1 MGIRRLAKPKNSAA
15 QRPPLPPPFALF
27 QEQLSMKKSVIQFGT
42 DGWRAVIADAYTFD
56 NLRTVASAL
65 ATYLKKN
72 QKEKAA
78 NGVAI
83 GYDTRFLST
92 EFAASTA
99 QTLAAAG
106 IPVRLS
112 NRDCP
117 TPAIAWAVRNNNLAA
132 GIMITASHNPP
143 RYNGFKFMEPD
154 GSPAD
159 KTATGAVEAL
169 LGKKPGAGNAEVTA
183 FDPRPEFVSQI
194 RSVIDFDLLKK
205 NRGKAVCDFVHGVGR
220 NYLDDLLRECGW
232 KVTTI
237 RDNPDP
243 LFAGMLPD
251 PANPACHVTLQEA
264 VKAKK
269 ADLGLANDPDADRF
283 GVVDTTGEYLTANQI
298 LAVIYVHLM
307 EHRGMRGPV
316 ARTVAT
322 THLLDAIARKY
333 KQEVIETPVG
343 FKWLGAA
350 IEEHGAI
357 LGGEESNGLSI
368 KGHLPGKDGI
378 LADLLVAEV
387 WALHRKPL
395 GEVYRDL
402 MKKYGQFH
410 STRTDLHLEVTA
422 KDELMARMREKAPK
436 EIAGSKV
443 ANVVTLDGVKLNLE
457 DGSWL
462 LMRPSGTEPLV
473 RVYLEAR
480 SKKRLGEL
488 EKAAQQLR

>member
-1 MGIRRLAKPKNSAA
+1 MNKTS
-15 QRPPLPPPFALF
+15 
-27 QEQLSMKKSVIQFGT
+27 IQFGT

-56 NLRTVASAL
+56 NLRTVASGL
-65 ATYLKKN
+65 AAYL
-72 QKEKAA
+72 QKSQRDKVA

-92 EFAASTA
+92 EFARTA
-99 QTLAAAG
+99 AETIAATG

-117 TPAIAWAVRNNNLAA
+117 TPAIAWAVRSNNLAA
-132 GIMITASHNPP
+132 GVMITASHNPP

-159 KTATGAVEAL
+159 KTATNALEAL
-169 LGKKPGAGNAEVTA
+169 LGRKASGGEAAAVSE
-183 FDPRPEFVSQI
+183 FDPHPDFAKQI
-194 RSVIDFDLLKK
+194 RNVIDFDLLKK
-205 NRGKAVCDFVHGVGR
+205 KRGKVVCDFVHGVGR

-232 KVTTI
+232 KVKTI

-243 LFAGMLPD
+243 MFAGMLPD
-251 PANPACHVTLQEA
+251 PANPACHITLQEA
-264 VKAKK
+264 LKDKK

-283 GVVDTTGEYLTANQI
+283 GVVDTTGEYITANQV
-298 LAVIYVHLM
+298 LALVYVHLL
-307 EHRGMRGPV
+307 EHRGMQGPV

-322 THLLDAIARKY
+322 THLLDAIAKKH

-350 IEEHGAI
+350 IEQQGAV
-357 LGGEESNGLSI
+357 LGGEESGGLSI

-378 LADLLVAEV
+378 LADLLIAEI

-395 GEVYRDL
+395 GEIYQDL
-402 MKKYGQFH
+402 MKKYGSFY
-410 STRTDLHLEVTA
+410 STRTDLHLDAAT
-422 KDELMARMREKAPK
+422 KDSLMERMRDDAPS

-457 DGSWL
+457 EGSWL
-462 LMRPSGTEPLV
+462 LMRPSGTEPIV

-480 SKKRLGEL
+480 SKNRLNEL
-488 EKAAQQLR
+488 HKATQELR